1 MEAVLQALGYVRGRF
16 AIEGDVGKSR
26 LLIEEDNMR
35 RTKDVLTTG
44 EVAKLCN
51 VAPRTVSKWFD
62 SGKLRGYRIPGS
74 KDRRIPMQQLVR
86 FMRDHGIPLDGI
98 DTGITRV
105 IVAESDPDVAELL
118 ATALARD
125 AGYEVHLVRSAF
137 EAGAVAQE
145 AKPHVMLVDVALHGL
160 SGRDAIRAIRNVP
173 AATSSKLIALTGS
186 LRDGEDEAL
195 RQQGFDGVVQKPFE
209 VSHIVRA
216 IEEALGTVPA
226 G

>member
-1 MEAVLQALGYVRGRF
+1 LAND
-16 AIEGDVGKSR
+16 GDVGES
-26 LLIEEDNMR
+26 LLGPEEDDMR

-74 KDRRIPMQQLVR
+74 KERRIPRQQLIR

-98 DTGITRV
+98 DTGVTRV
-105 IVAESDPDVAELL
+105 LVAEGDQDVAELL
-118 ATALARD
+118 STALARD
-125 AGYEVHLVRSAF
+125 AGYEVQLVRSAF

-145 AKPHVMLVDVALHGL
+145 TKPHVLLVDVALHGL
-160 SGRDAIRAIRNVP
+160 SGREAVRSIKNVP
-173 AATSSKLIALTGS
+173 AAGSSKLIALTGS

-216 IEEALGTVPA
+216 IEEALGTVAA